1 MNGQILRRWAGIGV
15 LTLIVFLALF
25 LALRK
30 PPLAVDYG
38 QVSEGPLIITID
50 EDGET
55 RVREVYV
62 ISAPVTGRLL
72 RITQDVGDP
81 VRAGET
87 VLATIQPSEPTFL
100 DVRSQSEAEA
110 QIRSSEATLTLAQA
124 EMERAVAERDF
135 AQNELKR
142 MEALF
147 QTQTV
152 AEAAVDRARM
162 QFSSARAA
170 LASAQAAV
178 DVADHELERA
188 QAMLIAPQDL
198 PKDGIDQRCCTV
210 DVRSPI
216 SGRLLRLVEK
226 SEAVLAAGAPLL
238 EVGNPRE
245 LEIVVDL
252 LSSDAVRVQPL
263 ASVSITDWG
272 GEEVLSGRVR
282 RIEPFGF
289 TKISALGVE
298 EQRVNV
304 IIDFA
309 EPARIP
315 ETLGH
320 GFRVEVKI
328 EEWRTESAIRIPEAA
343 LFRQGDRW
351 STFIIEDGVAEQ
363 KLVTIG
369 RSNGAY
375 AEIIEGVAQGDN
387 VILYPSEK
395 IESGTRVKERPR

>member
-1 MNGQILRRWAGIGV
+1 MKGQTFRRWAGIAVFALV
-15 LTLIVFLALF
+15 LCLALF

-30 PPLAVDYG
+30 PPISVDYG
-38 QVSEGPLIITID
+38 EVSEGPLIITID

-62 ISAPVTGRLL
+62 VSAPVTGRLL

-81 VRAGET
+81 VSAGET

-100 DVRSQSEAEA
+100 DIRSQSEAEA
-110 QIRSSEATLTLAQA
+110 QIRSSEATLSLAQA
-124 EMERAVAERDF
+124 EVERATAERDF

-142 MEALF
+142 METLF

-188 QAMLIAPQDL
+188 QAMLISPQDL
-198 PKDGIDQRCCTV
+198 PMDGIDERCCTV

-216 SGRLLRLVEK
+216 TGRLLRLIEK
-226 SEAVLAAGAPLL
+226 SEAVLPAGAPLL
-238 EVGNPRE
+238 EVGNPQE

-252 LSSDAVRVQPL
+252 LSSDAVRVKPS

-272 GEEVLSGRVR
+272 GGEVLTGRVR

-304 IIDFA
+304 IIDFM
-309 EPARIP
+309 EPNDIP
-315 ETLGH
+315 EALGH

-328 EEWRTESAIRIPEAA
+328 EEWRTENSIRIPEAA
-343 LFRQGDRW
+343 LFRQGDDW
-351 STFIIEDGVAEQ
+351 SAFIVQDGVAEQ
-363 KLVTIG
+363 RLVSIG
-369 RSNGAY
+369 RSNGDHAQVIDGIE
-375 AEIIEGVAQGDN
+375 AGEI

-395 IESGTRVKERPR
+395 IESGMRVKERPR

>member
-1 MNGQILRRWAGIGV
+1 MKGQNIRQWISLTILGV
-15 LTLIVFLALF
+15 VILSALF
-25 LALRK
+25 LALRQ
-30 PPLAVDYG
+30 PPLAVDLG
-38 QVSEGPLIITID
+38 EVTKGPLVITVD

-55 RVREVYV
+55 RVREAYV
-62 ISAPVTGRLL
+62 VSAPVTGRLL

-81 VRAGET
+81 VIAGET

-100 DVRSQSEAEA
+100 DVRSQSEARA
-110 QIRSSEATLTLAQA
+110 QIRSSEAALKLAKA
-124 EMERAVAERDF
+124 EVERAAAERDF

-142 MEALF
+142 METLF

-162 QFSSARAA
+162 QFSSTRAA

-178 DVADHELERA
+178 DVADHEMERA
-188 QAMLIAPQDL
+188 RAMLITPQDS
-198 PKDGIDQRCCTV
+198 PEGGIDTRCCTV

-216 SGRLLRLVEK
+216 TGRLLRLIEE
-226 SEAVLAAGAPLL
+226 SEAVLPAGAPLV

-252 LSSDAVRVQPL
+252 LSSDAVRVEPN
-263 ASVSITDWG
+263 APVRIMDWG
-272 GEEVLSGRVR
+272 GNYELMGRVR

-309 EPARIP
+309 DPEAIPAA
-315 ETLGH
+315 LGH

-328 EEWRTESAIRIPEAA
+328 EEWRTEDTIRIPEAA
-343 LFRQGDRW
+343 LFRQGNIW
-351 STFIIEDGVAEQ
+351 SAFLVKDGRVEQ
-363 KLVTIG
+363 RLLEIG
-369 RSNGAY
+369 RSNGQS
-375 AEIIEGVAQGDN
+375 AEVLGGVEAGEQ

-395 IESGTRVKERPR
+395 VEEGIRVKERPR

>member
-1 MNGQILRRWAGIGV
+1 MKGKTFKRWTGIGV
-15 LTLIVFLALF
+15 FVAVLVFALF

-30 PPLAVDYG
+30 PPVAVDYG
-38 QVSEGPLIITID
+38 EVSEGPLIITID

-62 ISAPVTGRLL
+62 VSAPVTGRLL

-81 VRAGET
+81 VSAGET

-100 DVRSQSEAEA
+100 DIRSQSEAEA
-110 QIRSSEATLTLAQA
+110 QIRSSEATLSLAQA
-124 EMERAVAERDF
+124 EVERAIAERDF

-142 MEALF
+142 METLF

-188 QAMLIAPQDL
+188 QAMLISPQDL
-198 PKDGIDQRCCTV
+198 PNDGIDERCCTV

-216 SGRLLRLVEK
+216 TGRLLRLIEK
-226 SEAVLAAGAPLL
+226 SEAVLPAGAPLL
-238 EVGNPRE
+238 EVGNPKE

-252 LSSDAVRVQPL
+252 LSADAVRVRPS
-263 ASVSITDWG
+263 AKVAITDWG
-272 GEEVLSGRVR
+272 GGEVLAGRVR

-304 IIDFA
+304 IIDFM
-309 EPARIP
+309 EPNDIP
-315 ETLGH
+315 EALGH

-328 EEWRTESAIRIPEAA
+328 EEWQTEKTIRIPEAA
-343 LFRQGDRW
+343 LFRQGENW
-351 STFIIEDGVAEQ
+351 STFVVKDGIAEQ
-363 KLVTIG
+363 RQVSIG
-369 RSNGAY
+369 RSNRNH
-375 AEIIEGVAQGDN
+375 AQAIDGIDAGET
-387 VILYPSEK
+387 VILYPSER
-395 IESGTRVKERPR
+395 IESGMRVKERPR